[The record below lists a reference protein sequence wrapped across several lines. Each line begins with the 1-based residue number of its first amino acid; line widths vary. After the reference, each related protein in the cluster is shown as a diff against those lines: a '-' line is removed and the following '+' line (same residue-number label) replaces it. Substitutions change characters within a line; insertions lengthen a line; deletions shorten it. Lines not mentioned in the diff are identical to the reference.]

1 MFYVPL
7 NYQDL
12 NSLAGHYSPSMVKA
26 YNNATYAYW
35 ERSLFQRAI
44 SRIKTILPDNWEG
57 SRRDFLLYCLLKL
70 GFVFVSYSDRIGYW
84 FNPGNL
90 YGIDFYYQPTEFI
103 LANPRAAE
111 TLGYLSNYRF
121 KLHEEG
127 EILKFMPDYRGLFDT
142 ISYYA
147 EKLSA
152 LDNAINMS
160 IINSKFAFILAAK
173 NKATAEALKK
183 IMDKIN
189 KGEPA
194 VFMDKVL
201 MNDPNTQDTPWQ
213 HIELQKLKDN
223 YITDKQLIDFQT
235 ILNAFDAEIGI
246 NTVPYQKAE
255 RFVSAEANSRQDD
268 SQARIQTAIECLKSS
283 IKDIKKLYP
292 DIKLDFNI
300 RSEEVAQDGQR
311 KDDTDRDDAMG
322 RTSV

>member
-1 MFYVPL
+1 MFYSPL
-7 NYQDL
+7 NYQEL
-12 NSLAGHYSPSMVKA
+12 NNLAGHYSPSMVKA

-35 ERSLFQRAI
+35 ERSLFQRAV
-44 SRIKTILPDNWEG
+44 SKIKTTLPDNWEG

-70 GFVFVSYSDRIGYW
+70 GYVFVSYADSLGYW
-84 FNPGNL
+84 FNPGTL

-103 LANPRAAE
+103 LANPRINE
-111 TLGYLSNYRF
+111 LNLKSRYE
-121 KLHEEG
+121 LHTEG
-127 EILKFMPDYRGLFDT
+127 ELLKFMPDYRGIFDI

-160 IINSKFAFILAAK
+160 IINNKFCFILAAK

-194 VFMDKVL
+194 VFIDK
-201 MNDPNTQDTPWQ
+201 MIANDPNDQESPWQ
-213 HIELQKLKDN
+213 FIELQKLKEN

-255 RFVSAEANSRQDD
+255 RFVSAEASSRMED
-268 SQARIQTAIECLKSS
+268 SQARIITAIECLKSS
-283 IKDIKKLYP
+283 VKDIKKLYP
-292 DIKLDFNI
+292 DIVLDFDLRKEVLSNGN
-300 RSEEVAQDGQR
+300 SESNTTGNV
-311 KDDTDRDDAMG
+311 
-322 RTSV
+322 

>member
-7 NYQDL
+7 NTQDL
-12 NSLAGHYSPSMVKA
+12 NALAGRYSPSMVKA

-35 ERSLFQRAI
+35 ERSLFQRAV
-44 SRIKTILPDNWEG
+44 SRIKSTLPDNWEG
-57 SRRDFLLYCLLKL
+57 TRRDFLLYCLLKF
-70 GFVFVSYSDRIGYW
+70 GFVFVSRNDTLGYW
-84 FNPGNL
+84 FNPGSL

-111 TLGYLSNYRF
+111 LGLESRYR
-121 KLHEEG
+121 LHEEG
-127 EILKFMPDYRGLFDT
+127 ELLKFMPDYMGIFDT

-160 IINSKFAFILAAK
+160 IINNKFAFILAAK

-183 IMDKIN
+183 ILDKIN

-194 VFMDKVL
+194 VFVDKML
-201 MNDPNTQDTPWQ
+201 MNDPNDNTTPWQ
-213 HIELQKLKDN
+213 FLELQKLKEN

-255 RFVSAEANSRQDD
+255 RFVSAEASSRVND
-268 SQARIQTAIECLKSS
+268 SQARIITGIECLQSS

-292 DIKLDFNI
+292 DINLDF
-300 RSEEVAQDGQR
+300 RLREEGISDEQR
-311 KDDTDRDDAMG
+311 EVVTDRN
-322 RTSV
+322 V

>member
-7 NYQDL
+7 NTQEL
-12 NSLAGHYSPSMVKA
+12 NSLAGRYSPSMVKA

-35 ERSLFQRAI
+35 ERSLFQRAV
-44 SRIKTILPDNWEG
+44 SRIQTELPDDWEG

-70 GFVFVSYSDRIGYW
+70 GFVFVSYSDTLGYW
-84 FNPGNL
+84 YNPGHL

-103 LANPRAAE
+103 LANPRASE
-111 TLGYLSNYRF
+111 LGLKSRYE
-121 KLHEEG
+121 LHTEG
-127 EILKFMPDYRGLFDT
+127 ELLKFMPDYMGIFDT

-160 IINSKFAFILAAK
+160 IINCKFAFILAAK

-183 IMDKIN
+183 VLDKIN

-194 VFMDKVL
+194 VFVDKAL
-201 MNDPNTQDTPWQ
+201 MNDPNDKDTPWQ
-213 HIELQKLKDN
+213 LLEIQKLKEN
-223 YITDKQLIDFQT
+223 YITDQQLIDFQT

-255 RFVSAEANSRQDD
+255 RFVSAEANSRQND
-268 SQARIQTAIECLKSS
+268 SQARIITAIECLQSS
-283 IKDIKKLYP
+283 VKDVKKLYP
-292 DIKLDFNI
+292 DIKLNFSLRREGSENGNGESNI
-300 RSEEVAQDGQR
+300 
-311 KDDTDRDDAMG
+311 DRD
-322 RTSV
+322 V

>member
-1 MFYVPL
+1 MFYTPL

-12 NSLAGHYSPSMVKA
+12 NAIAGHYAPSMVKA

-35 ERSLFQRAI
+35 ERSLFQRCV
-44 SRIKTILPDNWEG
+44 SRLKTTLPEEWEG

-70 GFVFVSYSDRIGYW
+70 GFVFVSYDEKLGYW
-84 FNPGNL
+84 FQPGNL

-103 LANPRAAE
+103 LANPRLE
-111 TLGYLSNYRF
+111 ELKLKSRY

-147 EKLSA
+147 EKLST

-160 IINSKFAFILAAK
+160 IINNKFAFILGAK
-173 NKATAEALKK
+173 NKATAAALKK
-183 IMDKIN
+183 VLDKIN

-194 VFMDKVL
+194 VIVDNIL
-201 MNDPNTQDTPWQ
+201 MNDPNTKEEPWQ
-213 HIELQKLKDN
+213 FIELQKLKEN
-223 YITDKQLIDFQT
+223 YVTDKQLIDLQT

-255 RFVSAEANSRQDD
+255 RFVSAEAQSRQND
-268 SQARIQTAIECLKSS
+268 SQARIITAIECLQSS
-283 IKDIKKLYP
+283 IKEIKKLYP
-292 DIKLDFNI
+292 DITLNFELRK
-300 RSEEVAQDGQR
+300 EAPADGISNN
-311 KDDTDRDDAMG
+311 DTDR
-322 RTSV
+322 TQ

>member
-7 NYQDL
+7 NYDSL
-12 NSLAGHYSPSMVKA
+12 NSMAGRYSPSMVKA

-35 ERSLFQRAI
+35 ERSLFQRAC
-44 SRIKTILPDNWEG
+44 SRIKTTLPDNWEG
-57 SRRDFLLYCLLKL
+57 SRRDFLLFCLLKL
-70 GFVFVSYSDRIGYW
+70 GYVFVSYSDKAGYW
-84 FNPGNL
+84 FNPGSL

-103 LANPRAAE
+103 LANPKAGE
-111 TLGYLSNYRF
+111 VLGYDQSYRF
-121 KLHEEG
+121 QLHKEG
-127 EILKFMPDYRGLFDT
+127 ELLKFMPDYRGIFDI

-160 IINSKFAFILAAK
+160 IINNKFAFILAAK

-194 VFMDKVL
+194 VFVDKIL
-201 MNDPNTQDTPWQ
+201 MNDPNDQETPFQ
-213 HIELQKLKDN
+213 FIELQKLKEN
-223 YITDKQLIDFQT
+223 YITDQQLIDFQT
-235 ILNAFDAEIGI
+235 ILNSFDAEIGI

-255 RFVSAEANSRQDD
+255 RFVSAEANSRQND

-292 DIKLDFNI
+292 DITLDFNL
-300 RSEEVAQDGQR
+300 RKEENNGQL
-311 KDDTDRDDAMG
+311 KNDTDRNVQLG
-322 RTSV
+322 

>member
-7 NYQDL
+7 NTESL

-35 ERSLFQRAI
+35 ERSLFQRAC
-44 SRIKTILPDNWEG
+44 SRIKTTLPENWEG

-70 GFVFVSYSDRIGYW
+70 GYVFVSYNDRVGYW
-84 FNPGNL
+84 FNPGSL

-103 LANPRAAE
+103 LANPKIYE
-111 TLGYLSNYRF
+111 FLGVDKSTRF
-121 KLHEEG
+121 QLHKEG
-127 EILKFMPDYRGLFDT
+127 ELLKFMPDYQGIFDI

-160 IINSKFAFILAAK
+160 IINNKYAFILAGK
-173 NKATAEALKK
+173 NKATVEALKK
-183 IMDKIN
+183 VFDKIN

-194 VFMDKVL
+194 VFLDKML
-201 MNDPNTQDTPWQ
+201 ANDPQDNDTPWQ
-213 HIELQKLKDN
+213 FIELQKLKEN
-223 YITDKQLIDFQT
+223 YVTDQQLIDFQT
-235 ILNAFDAEIGI
+235 ILNSFDAEIGI

-255 RFVSAEANSRQDD
+255 RFVSAEANSRQND
-268 SQARIQTAIECLKSS
+268 SQARISCAIECLKSS

-292 DIKLDFNI
+292 DISLDFNL
-300 RSEEVAQDGQR
+300 REEDQTNGISKV
-311 KDDTDRDDAMG
+311 DTDRNV
-322 RTSV
+322 SV

>member
-1 MFYVPL
+1 MFYTPL
-7 NYQDL
+7 NLQEL
-12 NSLAGHYSPSMVKA
+12 NSIAGRYSPSMVKA

-35 ERSLFQRAI
+35 ERSLFQRAV
-44 SRIKTILPDNWEG
+44 SRIQTTLPDNWEG
-57 SRRDFLLYCLLKL
+57 SRRDFLLFCLLKL
-70 GFVFVSYSDRIGYW
+70 GYVFVSYADNLGYW
-84 FNPGNL
+84 FNPGTL

-103 LANPRAAE
+103 MANPRAQE
-111 TLGYLSNYRF
+111 LKLQNRY

-127 EILKFMPDYRGLFDT
+127 ELLKFMPDYMGIFDI

-160 IINSKFAFILAAK
+160 IINNKFAFILAAK

-183 IMDKIN
+183 ILDKIN

-194 VFMDKVL
+194 VFIDK
-201 MNDPNTQDTPWQ
+201 MIANDPTDKESPWQ
-213 HIELQKLKDN
+213 FIELQKLKDN

-255 RFVSAEANSRQDD
+255 RFVSAEANARMVD
-268 SQARIQTAIECLKSS
+268 SQARIITAIECLKSS
-283 IKDIKKLYP
+283 VKDIKKLYP
-292 DIKLDFNI
+292 DITLDFNL
-300 RSEEVAQDGQR
+300 REEALPDGIS
-311 KDDTDRDDAMG
+311 KDNPDGDV
-322 RTSV
+322 SL